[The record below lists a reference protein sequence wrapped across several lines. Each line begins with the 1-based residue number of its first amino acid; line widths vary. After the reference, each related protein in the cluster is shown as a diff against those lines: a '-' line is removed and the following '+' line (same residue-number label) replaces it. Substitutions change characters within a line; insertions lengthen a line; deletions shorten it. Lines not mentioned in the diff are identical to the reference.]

1 MVWCFP
7 TSRYEARIADGERLQ
22 REFREAFDRCLAIQ
36 MMIRSSCRLPGLSLS
51 WLICD
56 NIPLMIWLPGNHKT
70 VLDDQLLDAV
80 GTYGKP
86 ETYSATVGYL
96 ARLRPGVSLSLGFNY
111 TANPSQAFYFGP
123 SKANPSQ
130 RFEGNAL
137 NFQATLFTTF

>member
-1 MVWCFP
+1 MYNNSTFHDFTKSV
-7 TSRYEARIADGERLQ
+7 ADGGLVQ
-22 REFREAFDRCLAIQ
+22 GAIGPTKEGNAGFYLLTDQ
-36 MMIRSSCRLPGLSLS
+36 QLWQSAPDSASTVSRGLYAGATLH
-51 WLICD
+51 D
-56 NIPLMIWLPGNHKT
+56 
-70 VLDDQLLDAV
+70 V

-86 ETYSATVGYL
+86 ETWSATFGYL
-96 ARLRPGVSLSLGFNY
+96 ARLRPGVSLSLGLNY

>member
-1 MVWCFP
+1 MGIVPEGSFCVP
-7 TSRYEARIADGERLQ
+7 AERSRVAGFL
-22 REFREAFDRCLAIQ
+22 
-36 MMIRSSCRLPGLSLS
+36 LSGQQPLS
-51 WLICD
+51 GRHLNTLHD
-56 NIPLMIWLPGNHKT
+56 
-70 VLDDQLLDAV
+70 V

-86 ETYSATVGYL
+86 ETWSATFGYL
-96 ARLRPGVSLSLGFNY
+96 ARLRPGVSLSLGLNY